1 MDERTEQLQNQM
13 EQTKASLT
21 EKLET
26 LEGQVSE
33 TVQSTTAAVSDT
45 VEAVKDTVASV
56 KESVEGT
63 VQSVAETF
71 DLRLQVERH
80 PWLMLGG
87 AVALGCVAGA
97 WSRSLDRPVR
107 HAAPPT
113 PEPVSGNSKNAEPA
127 QTASASTSFPG
138 ANWLWGELGRL
149 KGLGVGLA
157 MGVVRDLARQELPG
171 EFGEK
176 VAEQVDA
183 LTSRMGVDPLHFAEP
198 LTSFLEQPREAR
210 ATDPNEAPQIR
221 PAPAPM
227 GRSRF

>member
-1 MDERTEQLQNQM
+1 MDERAEVLQHQM
-13 EQTKASLT
+13 ERTKANLA

-26 LEGQVSE
+26 LEGQVSD
-33 TVQSTTAAVSDT
+33 TVQSTTAAVSNT

-97 WSRSLDRPVR
+97 WSRGLEETVR
-107 HAAPPT
+107 HAPPPPP
-113 PEPVSGNSKNAEPA
+113 PEPNFGNGKDADQARTES
-127 QTASASTSFPG
+127 PG
-138 ANWLWGELGRL
+138 ASWLWDGLNRF
-149 KGLGVGLA
+149 KGLGVGLV
-157 MGVVRDLARQELPG
+157 MGVVRDLARRELPG
-171 EFGEK
+171 PFGEK
-176 VAEQVDA
+176 VAEEVDA
-183 LTSRMGVDPLHFAEP
+183 LTSRLGVEPMHFAE
-198 LTSFLEQPREAR
+198 SFLA
-210 ATDPNEAPQIR
+210 A
-221 PAPAPM
+221 PAPAPEPREASPPRPSPAPF